1 MASREDIVKTYGR
14 KLRTRVN
21 GILIED
27 EKILMVRHQ
36 SLGSGG
42 FLWNVPGGGMEYGQS
57 AEIALKREFIEETGL
72 NIKVCDFLFVH
83 ELLVRPLH
91 AIELFYLVEK
101 TGGELVKGID
111 PEMQKNN
118 QIIEDVRFM
127 SWKELEEMAAENK
140 HNIFNKCND
149 LIDLVNKRGYFIFEK

>member
-1 MASREDIVKTYGR
+1 MASSEDIVKTYGK

-27 EKILMVRHQ
+27 GKILMVRHQ
-36 SLGSGG
+36 SLGNGS

-57 AEIALKREFIEETGL
+57 AEVSLKREFVEETGL
-72 NIKVCDFLFVH
+72 IIKVCDFLFVH
-83 ELLVRPLH
+83 ELLVKPLH
-91 AIELFYLVEK
+91 AIELFFLVEK
-101 TGGELVKGID
+101 TEGKLVKGMD

-127 SWKELEEMAAENK
+127 SWLELKEMAPENK

-149 LIDLVNKRGYFIFEK
+149 LVDLVNKRGYFIFEK